1 MSSSPSRLYPRRRRG
16 RILFILLL
24 IVGLVGLG
32 VMGTVAVIYGN
43 MAARYDLTKLGEMK
57 QRSVVLD
64 CRGRELGKLHGENR
78 VVVPLSQV
86 SPHFINA
93 LLARED
99 ARFYHH
105 GGVDY
110 IGVARA
116 FLRNVKDKKTVQGAS
131 TITMQLARNSF
142 E

>member
-1 MSSSPSRLYPRRRRG
+1 MASTALTHYNRRRRW
-16 RILFILLL
+16 RILSMLLL
-24 IVGLVGLG
+24 IAAFIVLG
-32 VMGTVAVIYGN
+32 VVGTVVVIFGN
-43 MAARYDLTKLGEMK
+43 LAAQYDLAKLGEMK

-64 CRGRELGKLHGENR
+64 CKGRELGKLHGENR
-78 VVVPLSQV
+78 VVVPISQV

-110 IGVARA
+110 VGVARA
-116 FLRNVKDKKTVQGAS
+116 FLRNVK
-131 TITMQLARNSF
+131 
-142 E
+142 